1 MPVDAVSLEVFKN
14 LLASVAEE
22 MGVALG
28 RTGFSPNIKER
39 KDYSCALFDPHGNMV
54 AQASHIPVHLGAM
67 PASVAAALE
76 GFDFDPGDIIALNDP
91 YLGGTH
97 LNDVTLVAP
106 VFAPAGSRVIPAKAG
121 IQGQRG
127 GGAVRPEPVE
137 GPRQS
142 VRPEGNRRTT
152 LRPALV
158 GFVANRA
165 HHADIGGMTPGSL
178 PRSTELFQEGFIIP
192 PLKLV
197 RAGEVNA
204 EVVALF
210 CRNSRTPDERRGDL
224 AAQIAACRTG
234 ERRLQEMVERYGWAT
249 VREHESA
256 LLDYSERLTRAA
268 IRALP
273 DGDYTFSDVLDDD
286 GLTDEPVPIAVT
298 VSVRGDAMTLDF
310 SETAAQRRGCVNAPL
325 AVTLSAALYV
335 LRCIVGEAAPS
346 NQGILRPVAV
356 VAPEGSLVNPRP
368 PAAVAG
374 GNVETSQ
381 RITDVL
387 LGALAK
393 ALPDVVPAASQGTM
407 NNVLVGGHE
416 HGADRGFAY
425 YETIAGGM
433 GARPGADG
441 LSAVHTH
448 MTNTMNTPIEALEL
462 YHPMRV
468 RSYRVRRGSGG
479 DGQFRG
485 GDGVVRDTEFLA
497 PAVVTVLAERRCS
510 APYGLQGGADATPG
524 ETVLLKDGV
533 EEVHLAPKVT
543 LDVAPGDVL
552 SIRTPGGGGWGV
564 PTQ

>member
-1 MPVDAVSLEVFKN
+1 MPINPVSLEVFKN

-39 KDYSCALFDPHGNMV
+39 KDYSCALFDPQGRMV

-67 PASVAAALE
+67 PASVEAALH
-76 GFDFDPGDIIALNDP
+76 GFHFAPGDIIALNDP

-106 VFAPAGSRVIPAKAG
+106 VFAPTSPSSYRRRPVSS
-121 IQGQRG
+121 
-127 GGAVRPEPVE
+127 GAEVGAP
-137 GPRQS
+137 
-142 VRPEGNRRTT
+142 VRPEGNPVEGRPRRE
-152 LRPALV
+152 ALV

-197 RAGEVNA
+197 RAGHVNE

-234 ERRLQEMVERYGWAT
+234 ERRLQEMVARYGWAA
-249 VREHESA
+249 VAEHEAA

-273 DGDYTFSDVLDDD
+273 DGDYPFSDILDDD
-286 GLTDEPVPIAVT
+286 GLTDDPVPIAVT

-335 LRCIVGEAAPS
+335 LRCIVGEAAPA
-346 NQGILRPVAV
+346 NQGILRPVTV
-356 VAPEGSLVNPRP
+356 VAPEGSVVNPRP

-393 ALPDVVPAASQGTM
+393 ALPNVVPAASQGTM
-407 NNVLVGGHE
+407 NNVLVGGHQHDE
-416 HGADRGFAY
+416 GRGFAY

-433 GARPGADG
+433 GARPGAHG

-479 DGQFRG
+479 DGEYPRRRRRRPRHR
-485 GDGVVRDTEFLA
+485 VPRPRRRHRPRRA
-497 PAVVTVLAERRCS
+497 PPLRPLRPPRRPS
-510 APYGLQGGADATPG
+510 RRP
-524 ETVLLKDGV
+524 
-533 EEVHLAPKVT
+533 
-543 LDVAPGDVL
+543 
-552 SIRTPGGGGWGV
+552 R
-564 PTQ
+564 

>member
-39 KDYSCALFDPHGNMV
+39 KDYSCALFDPNGHMV

-76 GFDFDPGDIIALNDP
+76 GFDFSPGDIIILNDP

-106 VFAPAGSRVIPAKAG
+106 VFAPT
-121 IQGQRG
+121 QG
-127 GGAVRPEPVE
+127 P
-137 GPRQS
+137 
-142 VRPEGNRRTT
+142 VRPEGSRRTGD
-152 LRPALV
+152 RPRREALV

-197 RAGEVNA
+197 RAGELNQ

-234 ERRLQEMVERYGWAT
+234 ERRLHEMVDRYGWS
-249 VREHESA
+249 VVYEHEAA

-273 DGDYTFSDVLDDD
+273 DGDYSFRDVMDDD
-286 GLTDEPVPIAVT
+286 GLTDEPVTIAVT
-298 VSVRGDAMTLDF
+298 VSVSGDAMTLDF
-310 SETAAQRRGCVNAPL
+310 SETAAQRRGCINAPL
-325 AVTLSAALYV
+325 AVTHSAALYV

-346 NQGILRPVAV
+346 NQGILRPVTV

-368 PAAVAG
+368 PAAVAA

-381 RITDVL
+381 RITDTL

-393 ALPDVVPAASQGTM
+393 ALPDVIPAASQGTM

-416 HGADRGFAY
+416 DGANRGFAY

-479 DGQFRG
+479 DGRYRG

-497 PAVVTVLAERRCS
+497 PAVVTVLADRRRS

-524 ETVLLKDGV
+524 ETVLLKHGV
-533 EEVHLAPKVT
+533 EEVHLPPKVT
-543 LDVAPGDVL
+543 LDVEPGDIL
-552 SIRTPGGGGWGV
+552 SIRTPGGGGWGK
-564 PTQ
+564 PA

>member
-39 KDYSCALFDPHGNMV
+39 KDYSCALFDPDGHMV

-76 GFDFDPGDIIALNDP
+76 GFDFAPGDIIALNDP

-106 VFAPAGSRVIPAKAG
+106 VFAPT
-121 IQGQRG
+121 QR
-127 GGAVRPEPVE
+127 A
-137 GPRQS
+137 
-142 VRPEGNRRTT
+142 VRPEGNRRMNPS
-152 LRPALV
+152 RRRRREALV

-197 RAGEVNA
+197 RAGELNQ

-234 ERRLQEMVERYGWAT
+234 ERRLQEMVDRYGWS
-249 VREHESA
+249 VVYEHEAA

-268 IRALP
+268 ISALP
-273 DGDYTFSDVLDDD
+273 DGDYSFRDVMDDD

-310 SETAAQRRGCVNAPL
+310 SETAAQRRGCINAPL

-335 LRCIVGEAAPS
+335 LRCVVGEAAPA
-346 NQGILRPVAV
+346 NQGILRPVTV

-368 PAAVAG
+368 PAAVAA

-393 ALPDVVPAASQGTM
+393 ALPDVIPAASQGTM
-407 NNVLVGGHE
+407 NNVLVGGHQD
-416 HGADRGFAY
+416 GANRGFAY

-479 DGQFRG
+479 DGRYRG

-497 PAVVTVLAERRCS
+497 PAVVTVLADRRRS

-524 ETVLLKDGV
+524 ETVLLKHGV
-533 EEVHLAPKVT
+533 EEVHLPPKVT
-543 LDVAPGDVL
+543 LDVEPGDVL
-552 SIRTPGGGGWGV
+552 SIRTPGGGGWGK
-564 PTQ
+564 PQP

>member
-1 MPVDAVSLEVFKN
+1 
-14 LLASVAEE
+14 
-22 MGVALG
+22 
-28 RTGFSPNIKER
+28 
-39 KDYSCALFDPHGNMV
+39 
-54 AQASHIPVHLGAM
+54 
-67 PASVAAALE
+67 
-76 GFDFDPGDIIALNDP
+76 
-91 YLGGTH
+91 
-97 LNDVTLVAP
+97 
-106 VFAPAGSRVIPAKAG
+106 
-121 IQGQRG
+121 
-127 GGAVRPEPVE
+127 
-137 GPRQS
+137 
-142 VRPEGNRRTT
+142 
-152 LRPALV
+152 
-158 GFVANRA
+158 
-165 HHADIGGMTPGSL
+165 MTPGSL

-197 RAGEVNA
+197 RAGQINQ

-234 ERRLQEMVERYGWAT
+234 ERRLQEMVDRYGWS
-249 VREHESA
+249 VVYEHEAA

-268 IRALP
+268 ISALP
-273 DGDYTFSDVLDDD
+273 DGDYSFSDVMDDD

-310 SETAAQRRGCVNAPL
+310 SETAAQRRGCINAPL

-335 LRCIVGEAAPS
+335 LRCVVGEAAPA
-346 NQGILRPVAV
+346 NQGILRPVTV

-368 PAAVAG
+368 PAAVAA

-393 ALPDVVPAASQGTM
+393 ALPDVIPAASQGTM
-407 NNVLVGGHE
+407 NNVLVGGHQD
-416 HGADRGFAY
+416 GANRGFAY

-479 DGQFRG
+479 DGRS
-485 GDGVVRDTEFLA
+485 VAATA
-497 PAVVTVLAERRCS
+497 SS
-510 APYGLQGGADATPG
+510 ATPSSSPPPSSPSSPTADAPPPTASRAAPTPPPARPSSSN
-524 ETVLLKDGV
+524 T
-533 EEVHLAPKVT
+533 A
-543 LDVAPGDVL
+543 
-552 SIRTPGGGGWGV
+552 
-564 PTQ
+564 

>member
-39 KDYSCALFDPHGNMV
+39 KDYSCALFDPNGHMV

-76 GFDFDPGDIIALNDP
+76 GFDFAPGDIIALNDP

-106 VFAPAGSRVIPAKAG
+106 VFAPITSRVIPAKAG

-137 GPRQS
+137 GSRAGGNPG
-142 VRPEGNRRTT
+142 VRGRVGG
-152 LRPALV
+152 PALV

-197 RAGEVNA
+197 SAGDVNQ

-234 ERRLQEMVERYGWAT
+234 ERRLQEMVDRYGWAT
-249 VREHESA
+249 VAEHEAA

-268 IRALP
+268 ISALP
-273 DGDYTFSDVLDDD
+273 DGDYSFSDVMDDD
-286 GLTDEPVPIAVT
+286 GLTDEPVTIAVT

-310 SETAAQRRGCVNAPL
+310 SDTAAQRRGCVNAPL

-335 LRCIVGEAAPS
+335 LRCVVGEAAPS
-346 NQGILRPVAV
+346 NQGILRPVTV
-356 VAPEGSLVNPRP
+356 VAPEGSVVNPRP

-479 DGQFRG
+479 DGRYRG

-497 PAVVTVLAERRCS
+497 PAVVTVLAERRRS

-552 SIRTPGGGGWGV
+552 SVRTPGGGGWGV
-564 PTQ
+564 PTK

>member
-39 KDYSCALFDPHGNMV
+39 KDFSCALFDPNGHMV

-76 GFDFDPGDIIALNDP
+76 GFDFSPGDIIILNDP

-106 VFAPAGSRVIPAKAG
+106 VFAPTH
-121 IQGQRG
+121 
-127 GGAVRPEPVE
+127 
-137 GPRQS
+137 GP
-142 VRPEGNRRTT
+142 VRPEGSRRKGD
-152 LRPALV
+152 RRDRRRREALV

-197 RAGEVNA
+197 RAGEVNQ

-234 ERRLQEMVERYGWAT
+234 ERRLQEMVGRYGWS
-249 VREHESA
+249 VVYEHEAA

-273 DGDYTFSDVLDDD
+273 DGDYSFSDVMDDD
-286 GLTDEPVPIAVT
+286 GLTDEPVTIAVT
-298 VSVRGDAMTLDF
+298 VSVSGDAMTLDF
-310 SETAAQRRGCVNAPL
+310 SETASQRRGCINAPL

-346 NQGILRPVAV
+346 NQGILRPVTV

-368 PAAVAG
+368 PAAVAA

-393 ALPDVVPAASQGTM
+393 ALPDVIPAASQGTM

-416 HGADRGFAY
+416 DGTNRGFAY

-479 DGQFRG
+479 KGRFNG

-497 PAVVTVLAERRCS
+497 PAVVTVLADRRRS

-524 ETVLLKDGV
+524 ETVLLKHGV
-533 EEVHLAPKVT
+533 EEIHLPPKVT
-543 LDVAPGDVL
+543 LDVEPGDVL
-552 SIRTPGGGGWGV
+552 SIRTPGGGGWGN
-564 PTQ
+564 PE

>member
-39 KDYSCALFDPHGNMV
+39 KDYSCALFDPDGHMV

-76 GFDFDPGDIIALNDP
+76 GFDFAPGDIIVLNDP

-106 VFAPAGSRVIPAKAG
+106 VFAPVRPEGNRRMNA
-121 IQGQRG
+121 
-127 GGAVRPEPVE
+127 RPEPVE
-137 GPRQS
+137 GPAPSRR
-142 VRPEGNRRTT
+142 RPRRE
-152 LRPALV
+152 ALV

-197 RAGEVNA
+197 RASEVNK

-234 ERRLQEMVERYGWAT
+234 ERRLQEMVDRYGWS
-249 VREHESA
+249 VVYEHEAA

-268 IRALP
+268 ISALP
-273 DGDYTFSDVLDDD
+273 DGDYSFRDVMDDD
-286 GLTDEPVPIAVT
+286 GLTDEPVTIAVT

-310 SETAAQRRGCVNAPL
+310 SETAAQRRGCINAPL

-335 LRCIVGEAAPS
+335 LRCIVGEAAPA
-346 NQGILRPVAV
+346 NQGILRPVTV
-356 VAPEGSLVNPRP
+356 LAPEGSLVNPRP
-368 PAAVAG
+368 PAAVAA

-393 ALPDVVPAASQGTM
+393 ALPDVIPAASQGTM
-407 NNVLVGGHE
+407 NNVLVGGHQD
-416 HGADRGFAY
+416 GANRGFAY

-479 DGQFRG
+479 DGRYRG

-497 PAVVTVLAERRCS
+497 PAVVTVLADRRRS

-524 ETVLLKDGV
+524 ETVLLKHGV
-533 EEVHLAPKVT
+533 EEVHLPPKVT
-543 LDVAPGDVL
+543 LDVEPGDVL
-552 SIRTPGGGGWGV
+552 SIRTPGGGGWGK
-564 PTQ
+564 PQP

>member
-39 KDYSCALFDPHGNMV
+39 KDFSCALFDPEGHMV

-76 GFDFDPGDIIALNDP
+76 GFDFTPGDIIILNDP

-106 VFAPAGSRVIPAKAG
+106 VFAPTLALSLSKG
-121 IQGQRG
+121 
-127 GGAVRPEPVE
+127 RPEPVE
-137 GPRQS
+137 GPSGPPLTLRLS
-142 VRPEGNRRTT
+142 KGRPEGNRRPNV
-152 LRPALV
+152 RRRRDALV

-197 RAGEVNA
+197 RAGEVNQ

-234 ERRLQEMVERYGWAT
+234 ERRLQEMVDRYGWS
-249 VREHESA
+249 VVYEHEAA

-268 IRALP
+268 ISALP
-273 DGDYTFSDVLDDD
+273 DGDYSFSDAMDDD

-310 SETAAQRRGCVNAPL
+310 SETASQRRGCINAPL

-335 LRCIVGEAAPS
+335 LRCIVGEAAPA
-346 NQGILRPVAV
+346 NQGILRPVTV

-368 PAAVAG
+368 PAAVAA

-393 ALPDVVPAASQGTM
+393 ALPDVIPAASQGTM

-416 HGADRGFAY
+416 DGTNRGFAY

-479 DGQFRG
+479 DGRYTG

-497 PAVVTVLAERRCS
+497 PAVVTVLADRRRS

-524 ETVLLKDGV
+524 ETVLLKHGV
-533 EEVHLAPKVT
+533 EEGPPAAQDHHRRGAGRRPQHTHTGRRWL
-543 LDVAPGDVL
+543 G
-552 SIRTPGGGGWGV
+552 
-564 PTQ
+564 

>member
-39 KDYSCALFDPHGNMV
+39 KDFSCALFDPNGHMV

-76 GFDFDPGDIIALNDP
+76 GFDFTPGDIIILNDP

-106 VFAPAGSRVIPAKAG
+106 VFAPTQAP
-121 IQGQRG
+121 
-127 GGAVRPEPVE
+127 VRPEPVE
-137 GPRQS
+137 GP
-142 VRPEGNRRTT
+142 PHAANRRSNA
-152 LRPALV
+152 RRREALV

-197 RAGEVNA
+197 RAGDVNQ

-234 ERRLQEMVERYGWAT
+234 ERRLQEMVDRYGWS
-249 VREHESA
+249 VVYEHEAA

-268 IRALP
+268 IRSLP
-273 DGDYTFSDVLDDD
+273 DGDYSFSDVMDDD
-286 GLTDEPVPIAVT
+286 GLTDEPVHIAVT
-298 VSVRGDAMTLDF
+298 VSVSGDAMTLDF
-310 SETAAQRRGCVNAPL
+310 SETAAQRRGCINAPL

-346 NQGILRPVAV
+346 NQGILRPVTV

-368 PAAVAG
+368 PAAVAA

-393 ALPDVVPAASQGTM
+393 ALPDVIPAASQGTM

-416 HGADRGFAY
+416 DGANRGFAY

-479 DGQFRG
+479 KGRFNG

-497 PAVVTVLAERRCS
+497 PAVVTVLADRRRS

-524 ETVLLKDGV
+524 ETVLLKHGV
-533 EEVHLAPKVT
+533 EEVHLPPKIT
-543 LDVAPGDVL
+543 IDVEPGDVL
-552 SIRTPGGGGWGV
+552 SIRTPGGGGWGKPD
-564 PTQ
+564 PTRSP

>member
-39 KDYSCALFDPHGNMV
+39 KDYSCALFDPNGHMV

-67 PASVAAALE
+67 PASVAAALQ
-76 GFDFDPGDIIALNDP
+76 GFDFAPGDIIALNDP

-106 VFAPAGSRVIPAKAG
+106 VFAP
-121 IQGQRG
+121 
-127 GGAVRPEPVE
+127 
-137 GPRQS
+137 
-142 VRPEGNRRTT
+142 VRPEGNRRMN
-152 LRPALV
+152 RRRREALV

-197 RAGEVNA
+197 RAGQINQ

-234 ERRLQEMVERYGWAT
+234 ERRLQEMVDRYGWS
-249 VREHESA
+249 VVYEHEAA

-268 IRALP
+268 ISALP
-273 DGDYTFSDVLDDD
+273 DGDYSFSDVMDDD

-310 SETAAQRRGCVNAPL
+310 SETAAQRRGCINAPL

-335 LRCIVGEAAPS
+335 LRCVVGEAAPA
-346 NQGILRPVAV
+346 NQGILRPVTV
-356 VAPEGSLVNPRP
+356 LAPEGSLVNPRP
-368 PAAVAG
+368 PAAVAA

-393 ALPDVVPAASQGTM
+393 ALPDVIPAASQGTM
-407 NNVLVGGHE
+407 NNVLVGGHQD
-416 HGADRGFAY
+416 GTNRGFAY

-468 RSYRVRRGSGG
+468 RNYRVRRGSGG
-479 DGQFRG
+479 DGRYHG

-497 PAVVTVLAERRCS
+497 PAVVTVLADRRRS

-524 ETVLLKDGV
+524 ETVLLKHGV
-533 EEVHLAPKVT
+533 EEIHLPPKVT

-552 SIRTPGGGGWGV
+552 SIRTPGGGGWGK
-564 PTQ
+564 PAP

>member
-1 MPVDAVSLEVFKN
+1 
-14 LLASVAEE
+14 
-22 MGVALG
+22 
-28 RTGFSPNIKER
+28 
-39 KDYSCALFDPHGNMV
+39 
-54 AQASHIPVHLGAM
+54 
-67 PASVAAALE
+67 
-76 GFDFDPGDIIALNDP
+76 
-91 YLGGTH
+91 
-97 LNDVTLVAP
+97 
-106 VFAPAGSRVIPAKAG
+106 
-121 IQGQRG
+121 
-127 GGAVRPEPVE
+127 
-137 GPRQS
+137 
-142 VRPEGNRRTT
+142 
-152 LRPALV
+152 
-158 GFVANRA
+158 
-165 HHADIGGMTPGSL
+165 MTPGSL

-197 RAGEVNA
+197 RAGQINQ

-234 ERRLQEMVERYGWAT
+234 ERRLQEMVDRYGWS
-249 VREHESA
+249 VVYEHEAA

-268 IRALP
+268 ISALP
-273 DGDYTFSDVLDDD
+273 DGDYSFRDVMDDD

-310 SETAAQRRGCVNAPL
+310 SETAAQRRGCINAPL

-335 LRCIVGEAAPS
+335 LRCVVGEAAPA
-346 NQGILRPVAV
+346 NQGILRPVTV
-356 VAPEGSLVNPRP
+356 LAPEGSLVNPRP
-368 PAAVAG
+368 PAAVAA

-393 ALPDVVPAASQGTM
+393 ALPDVIPAASQGTM
-407 NNVLVGGHE
+407 NNVLVGGHQD
-416 HGADRGFAY
+416 GANRGFAY

-479 DGQFRG
+479 DGRLPWRRRRRPRHRVPRPRRRHRPRRPPTLRPLRPPGRRRRHPRRDRPPQTRRRG
-485 GDGVVRDTEFLA
+485 GPPPTQSHPRRSPRRHPKHPHPRRRRLGQARPVV
-497 PAVVTVLAERRCS
+497 PS
-510 APYGLQGGADATPG
+510 PSGGR
-524 ETVLLKDGV
+524 L
-533 EEVHLAPKVT
+533 
-543 LDVAPGDVL
+543 
-552 SIRTPGGGGWGV
+552 GWGSL
-564 PTQ
+564 PRSP

>member
-39 KDYSCALFDPHGNMV
+39 KDYSCALFDPNGHMV

-76 GFDFDPGDIIALNDP
+76 GFDFTPGDIIILNDP

-106 VFAPAGSRVIPAKAG
+106 VFAPT
-121 IQGQRG
+121 QG
-127 GGAVRPEPVE
+127 P
-137 GPRQS
+137 
-142 VRPEGNRRTT
+142 VRPEGSRRKVD
-152 LRPALV
+152 RRDRRHREALV

-197 RAGEVNA
+197 RAGEINQ

-234 ERRLQEMVERYGWAT
+234 ERRLQEMVDRYGWS
-249 VREHESA
+249 VVYEHEAA

-268 IRALP
+268 ISALP
-273 DGDYTFSDVLDDD
+273 DGDYSFSDVMDDD
-286 GLTDEPVPIAVT
+286 GLTDEPVAIAVT
-298 VSVRGDAMTLDF
+298 VSVSGDAMTLDF
-310 SETAAQRRGCVNAPL
+310 SETAAQRRGCINAPL

-335 LRCIVGEAAPS
+335 LRCVVGEAAPA
-346 NQGILRPVAV
+346 NQGILRPVTV

-368 PAAVAG
+368 PAAVAA

-393 ALPDVVPAASQGTM
+393 ALPDVIPAASQGTM

-416 HGADRGFAY
+416 DGANRGFAY

-479 DGQFRG
+479 DGYYRG

-497 PAVVTVLAERRCS
+497 PAVVTVLADRRRS

-524 ETVLLKDGV
+524 ETVLLKHGV
-533 EEVHLAPKVT
+533 EEVHLPPKVT
-543 LDVAPGDVL
+543 IDVEPGDVL
-552 SIRTPGGGGWGV
+552 SIRTPGGGGWGK
-564 PTQ
+564 PE

>member
-1 MPVDAVSLEVFKN
+1 MSVDAVSLEVFKN

-39 KDYSCALFDPHGNMV
+39 KDYSCALFDPDGHMV

-76 GFDFDPGDIIALNDP
+76 GFDFAPGDVVALNDP

-106 VFAPAGSRVIPAKAG
+106 VFAPDPSRSTGGSRRPA
-121 IQGQRG
+121 G
-127 GGAVRPEPVE
+127 GGRGVRA
-137 GPRQS
+137 
-142 VRPEGNRRTT
+142 EGNRRMNAAPT
-152 LRPALV
+152 LV

-197 RAGEVNA
+197 RAGDVNG

-210 CRNSRTPDERRGDL
+210 CRNSRTPEERRGDL

-234 ERRLQEMVERYGWAT
+234 ERRLQEMVDRYGWDV
-249 VREHESA
+249 VREHEDA

-273 DGDYTFSDVLDDD
+273 DGDYAFRDVMDDD
-286 GLTDEPVPIAVT
+286 GLTDDPVPIAVT
-298 VSVRGDAMTLDF
+298 ITVRGDAMTLDF

-335 LRCIVGEAAPS
+335 LRCVVGEAAPS
-346 NQGILRPVAV
+346 NQGILRPVTV

-407 NNVLVGGHE
+407 NNVLVGGRQDEAE
-416 HGADRGFAY
+416 HGFAY

-479 DGQFRG
+479 EGRYRG

-497 PAVVTVLAERRCS
+497 PAVVTVLAERRRS
-510 APYGLQGGADATPG
+510 APYGLQGGGDGAPG
-524 ETVLLKDGV
+524 ETALLKDGV
-533 EEVHLAPKVT
+533 EEVRLPPKVT

-552 SIRTPGGGGWGV
+552 SIRTPGGGGWGA
-564 PTQ
+564 PESGRSTP

>member
-1 MPVDAVSLEVFKN
+1 
-14 LLASVAEE
+14 
-22 MGVALG
+22 
-28 RTGFSPNIKER
+28 
-39 KDYSCALFDPHGNMV
+39 
-54 AQASHIPVHLGAM
+54 
-67 PASVAAALE
+67 
-76 GFDFDPGDIIALNDP
+76 
-91 YLGGTH
+91 
-97 LNDVTLVAP
+97 
-106 VFAPAGSRVIPAKAG
+106 
-121 IQGQRG
+121 
-127 GGAVRPEPVE
+127 
-137 GPRQS
+137 
-142 VRPEGNRRTT
+142 
-152 LRPALV
+152 
-158 GFVANRA
+158 
-165 HHADIGGMTPGSL
+165 MTPGSL

-234 ERRLQEMVERYGWAT
+234 ERRLQEMVDRYGWAT
-249 VREHESA
+249 VREHEAA

-273 DGDYTFSDVLDDD
+273 DGDYSFSDVLDDD

-310 SETAAQRRGCVNAPL
+310 TETAAQRRGCVNAPL

-346 NQGILRPVAV
+346 NQGILRPVTV

-479 DGQFRG
+479 DGQYRG

-497 PAVVTVLAERRCS
+497 PAVVTVLAERRRS

-524 ETVLLKDGV
+524 ETVLLKHGV

-543 LDVAPGDVL
+543 LDVAPGDIL
-552 SIRTPGGGGWGV
+552 SIRTPGGGGWGK
-564 PTQ
+564 PARSP

>member
-39 KDYSCALFDPHGNMV
+39 KDYSCALFDPNGHMV

-67 PASVAAALE
+67 PASVAAALQ
-76 GFDFDPGDIIALNDP
+76 GFQFDPGDIIALNDP

-106 VFAPAGSRVIPAKAG
+106 VFAPT
-121 IQGQRG
+121 QRT
-127 GGAVRPEPVE
+127 VRPEPVE
-137 GPRQS
+137 GPPRAT
-142 VRPEGNRRTT
+142 NRRKNAP
-152 LRPALV
+152 RREALV

-197 RAGEVNA
+197 RAGQINQ

-234 ERRLQEMVERYGWAT
+234 ERRLQEMVDRYGWS
-249 VREHESA
+249 VVYEHEAA

-268 IRALP
+268 ISALP
-273 DGDYTFSDVLDDD
+273 DGDYSFSDVMDDD

-310 SETAAQRRGCVNAPL
+310 SETAAQRRGCINAPL

-335 LRCIVGEAAPS
+335 LRCIVGEAAPA
-346 NQGILRPVAV
+346 NQGILRPVTV

-368 PAAVAG
+368 PAAVAA

-393 ALPDVVPAASQGTM
+393 ALPDVIPAASQGTM
-407 NNVLVGGHE
+407 NNVLVGGHQD
-416 HGADRGFAY
+416 GANRGFAY

-479 DGQFRG
+479 DGQYRG

-497 PAVVTVLAERRCS
+497 PAVVTVLADRRRS
-510 APYGLQGGADATPG
+510 APYGLQGGHDATPG
-524 ETVLLKDGV
+524 ETVLLKHGV
-533 EEVHLAPKVT
+533 EEVHLPPKVT

-552 SIRTPGGGGWGV
+552 SIRTPGGGGWGKPA
-564 PTQ
+564 PTRSP

>member
-39 KDYSCALFDPHGNMV
+39 KDYSCALFDPNGHMV

-76 GFDFDPGDIIALNDP
+76 GFDFAPGDIIALNDP

-106 VFAPAGSRVIPAKAG
+106 VFAPVPSSSFLRRQEPRGAA
-121 IQGQRG
+121 G
-127 GGAVRPEPVE
+127 GGAAGTQRSRRPL
-137 GPRQS
+137 Q
-142 VRPEGNRRTT
+142 
-152 LRPALV
+152 ALV

-197 RAGEVNA
+197 NAGDVNQ

-234 ERRLQEMVERYGWAT
+234 ERRLQEMVDRYGWAT
-249 VREHESA
+249 VAEHEAA

-268 IRALP
+268 ISALP
-273 DGDYTFSDVLDDD
+273 DGDYAFSDVMDDD
-286 GLTDEPVPIAVT
+286 GLTDELVTIAVT

-310 SETAAQRRGCVNAPL
+310 SETADQRRGCVNAPL

-346 NQGILRPVAV
+346 NQGILRPVTV
-356 VAPEGSLVNPRP
+356 VAPEGSVVNPRP

-441 LSAVHTH
+441 ISAVHTH

-479 DGQFRG
+479 DGRYRG

-497 PAVVTVLAERRCS
+497 PAVVTVLAERRRS

-552 SIRTPGGGGWGV
+552 SVRTPGGGGWGK
-564 PTQ
+564 PAK

>member
-39 KDYSCALFDPHGNMV
+39 KDFSCALFDPDGHMV

-76 GFDFDPGDIIALNDP
+76 GFDFEPGDIIALNDP

-106 VFAPAGSRVIPAKAG
+106 VFAQLTPRPSTGSG
-121 IQGQRG
+121 
-127 GGAVRPEPVE
+127 
-137 GPRQS
+137 
-142 VRPEGNRRTT
+142 RT
-152 LRPALV
+152 RSRAREALA

-197 RAGEVNA
+197 RAGEVNG

-234 ERRLQEMVERYGWAT
+234 ERRLQEMVDRYGWAT
-249 VREHESA
+249 VREHEAA

-268 IRALP
+268 ISALP
-273 DGDYTFSDVLDDD
+273 DGDYSFSDVLDDD

-346 NQGILRPVAV
+346 NQGILRPVTV
-356 VAPEGSLVNPRP
+356 VAPEGSVVNPRP

-393 ALPDVVPAASQGTM
+393 ALPDVIPAASQGTM

-479 DGQFRG
+479 DGRYRG

-497 PAVVTVLAERRCS
+497 PAVVTVLAERRRS
-510 APYGLQGGADATPG
+510 APYGLQGGGDATPG

-543 LDVAPGDVL
+543 LDVEPGDVL
-552 SIRTPGGGGWGV
+552 SIRTPGGGGWGK
-564 PTQ
+564 QDQRQS

>member
-97 LNDVTLVAP
+97 LNDVTLVSP
-106 VFAPAGSRVIPAKAG
+106 VFALSSSFLRRQESRGAGVSGAVHPEG
-121 IQGQRG
+121 HQRANG
-127 GGAVRPEPVE
+127 GG
-137 GPRQS
+137 G
-142 VRPEGNRRTT
+142 RR
-152 LRPALV
+152 REALV

-273 DGDYTFSDVLDDD
+273 DGDYSFSDVLDDD
-286 GLTDEPVPIAVT
+286 GLTDEPVPLAVT
-298 VSVRGDAMTLDF
+298 VSVRDDAMTLDF
-310 SETAAQRRGCVNAPL
+310 TETAAQRRGCVNAPL

-335 LRCIVGEAAPS
+335 LRCIVGDAAPS

-407 NNVLVGGHE
+407 NNVLVGGHQD
-416 HGADRGFAY
+416 AANRGFAY

-497 PAVVTVLAERRCS
+497 PAVVTVLAERRRS
-510 APYGLQGGADATPG
+510 APYGLQGGANATPG

-552 SIRTPGGGGWGV
+552 SIRTPGGGGWGK
-564 PTQ
+564 PA

>member
-39 KDYSCALFDPHGNMV
+39 KDYSCALFDPHGHMV

-97 LNDVTLVAP
+97 LNDVTLVSP
-106 VFAPAGSRVIPAKAG
+106 VFATTKALTSPSK
-121 IQGQRG
+121 RK
-127 GGAVRPEPVE
+127 ARARPVLDTRK
-137 GPRQS
+137 G
-142 VRPEGNRRTT
+142 V
-152 LRPALV
+152 PALV

-273 DGDYTFSDVLDDD
+273 DGDYSFSDVLDDD
-286 GLTDEPVPIAVT
+286 GLTDEPVPLAVT
-298 VSVRGDAMTLDF
+298 VSVRDDAMTLDF
-310 SETAAQRRGCVNAPL
+310 TETAGQRRGCVNAPL

-346 NQGILRPVAV
+346 NQGILRPVTV

-407 NNVLVGGHE
+407 NNVLVGGHQD
-416 HGADRGFAY
+416 AANRGFAY

-497 PAVVTVLAERRCS
+497 PAVVTVLAERRRS
-510 APYGLQGGADATPG
+510 APYGLQGGANATPG

-533 EEVHLAPKVT
+533 EEVHLPPKVT
-543 LDVAPGDVL
+543 LDVAPGDIL
-552 SIRTPGGGGWGV
+552 SIRTPGGGGWGK
-564 PTQ
+564 PA

>member
-39 KDYSCALFDPHGNMV
+39 KDFSCALFDPNGHMV

-76 GFDFDPGDIIALNDP
+76 GFDFSPGDIIILNDP

-106 VFAPAGSRVIPAKAG
+106 VFAPTQAP
-121 IQGQRG
+121 
-127 GGAVRPEPVE
+127 VRPEPVE
-137 GPRQS
+137 GPPQAA
-142 VRPEGNRRTT
+142 NRRANS
-152 LRPALV
+152 RRRREALV

-197 RAGEVNA
+197 RAGEINQ

-234 ERRLQEMVERYGWAT
+234 ERRLQEMVVRYGWS
-249 VREHESA
+249 VVYEHEAA

-273 DGDYTFSDVLDDD
+273 DGNYSFSDVMDDD
-286 GLTDEPVPIAVT
+286 GLTDEPVAIAVT
-298 VSVRGDAMTLDF
+298 VSVSGDAMTLDF
-310 SETAAQRRGCVNAPL
+310 SETAAQRRGCINAPL

-346 NQGILRPVAV
+346 NQGILRPVTV

-368 PAAVAG
+368 PAAVAA

-393 ALPDVVPAASQGTM
+393 ALPDVIPAASQGTM
-407 NNVLVGGHE
+407 NNVLVGGHQD
-416 HGADRGFAY
+416 AANRGFAY

-479 DGQFRG
+479 DGQYRG

-497 PAVVTVLAERRCS
+497 PAVVTVLADRRRS

-524 ETVLLKDGV
+524 ETVLLKHGV
-533 EEVHLAPKVT
+533 EEIHLPPKVT
-543 LDVAPGDVL
+543 LDVEPGDVL
-552 SIRTPGGGGWGV
+552 SIRTPGGGGWGK
-564 PTQ
+564 PAP

>member
-1 MPVDAVSLEVFKN
+1 MKGRLTRMPVDAVSLEVFKN

-39 KDYSCALFDPHGNMV
+39 KDYSCALFDPNGHMV

-76 GFDFDPGDIIALNDP
+76 GFDFAPGDIIALNDP

-106 VFAPAGSRVIPAKAG
+106 VFASSFPRKREP
-121 IQGQRG
+121 RG
-127 GGAVRPEPVE
+127 GA
-137 GPRQS
+137 
-142 VRPEGNRRTT
+142 NT
-152 LRPALV
+152 PALV

-197 RAGEVNA
+197 NAGEVNQ

-234 ERRLQEMVERYGWAT
+234 ERRLQEMVDRYGWA
-249 VREHESA
+249 VVAEHEAA

-268 IRALP
+268 ISALP
-273 DGDYTFSDVLDDD
+273 DGDYAFSDVMDDD
-286 GLTDEPVPIAVT
+286 GLTDEPVAIAVT

-310 SETAAQRRGCVNAPL
+310 SETADQRRGCVNAPL

-335 LRCIVGEAAPS
+335 LRCVVGEAAPS
-346 NQGILRPVAV
+346 NRGILRPVNV
-356 VAPEGSLVNPRP
+356 VAPEGSVVNPRP

-441 LSAVHTH
+441 ISAVHTH

-479 DGQFRG
+479 DGRYRG

-497 PAVVTVLAERRCS
+497 PAVVTVLAERRRS

-543 LDVAPGDVL
+543 LDVARGDVL
-552 SIRTPGGGGWGV
+552 SVRTPGGGGWGKK
-564 PTQ
+564 P

>member
-1 MPVDAVSLEVFKN
+1 PPRFTGESRYPEARGTSPVV
-14 LLASVAEE
+14 
-22 MGVALG
+22 
-28 RTGFSPNIKER
+28 RP
-39 KDYSCALFDPHGNMV
+39 DPHT
-54 AQASHIPVHLGAM
+54 SVH
-67 PASVAAALE
+67 P
-76 GFDFDPGDIIALNDP
+76 DPP
-91 YLGGTH
+91 T
-97 LNDVTLVAP
+97 
-106 VFAPAGSRVIPAKAG
+106 S
-121 IQGQRG
+121 
-127 GGAVRPEPVE
+127 VRPEPVE
-137 GPRQS
+137 G
-142 VRPEGNRRTT
+142 RR
-152 LRPALV
+152 RNGRRREALV

-192 PLKLV
+192 PLQLV
-197 RAGEVNA
+197 RAGDVNE

-234 ERRLQEMVERYGWAT
+234 ERRLQEMVDRYGWAT
-249 VREHESA
+249 VAEHEAA

-268 IRALP
+268 ISALP
-273 DGDYTFSDVLDDD
+273 DGDYAFSDVLDDD

-310 SETAAQRRGCVNAPL
+310 SETADQRRGCVNAPL

-335 LRCIVGEAAPS
+335 LRCIVGEAAPA
-346 NQGILRPVAV
+346 NQGILRPVNV
-356 VAPEGSLVNPRP
+356 VAPEGSVVNPRA

-479 DGQFRG
+479 DGRYRG

-497 PAVVTVLAERRCS
+497 PAVVTVLAERRRS

-524 ETVLLKDGV
+524 ETVLLKHGV
-533 EEVHLAPKVT
+533 EEVHLAPKIT
-543 LDVAPGDVL
+543 IDVAPGDVL
-552 SIRTPGGGGWGV
+552 SVRTPGGGGWGKK
-564 PTQ
+564 P

>member
-39 KDYSCALFDPHGNMV
+39 KDYSCALFDPNGHMV

-67 PASVAAALE
+67 PASVAAALQ
-76 GFDFDPGDIIALNDP
+76 GFDFAPGDIIALNDP

-106 VFAPAGSRVIPAKAG
+106 VFAP
-121 IQGQRG
+121 
-127 GGAVRPEPVE
+127 
-137 GPRQS
+137 
-142 VRPEGNRRTT
+142 VRPEGNRRMNPS
-152 LRPALV
+152 RRRRRDALV

-197 RAGEVNA
+197 RAGELNQ

-234 ERRLQEMVERYGWAT
+234 ERRLQEMVDRYGWS
-249 VREHESA
+249 VVYEHEAA

-268 IRALP
+268 ISALP
-273 DGDYTFSDVLDDD
+273 DGDYSFSDVMDDD

-310 SETAAQRRGCVNAPL
+310 SETAAQRRGCINAPL

-335 LRCIVGEAAPS
+335 LRCVVGEAAPA
-346 NQGILRPVAV
+346 NQGILRPVTV

-368 PAAVAG
+368 PAAVAA

-393 ALPDVVPAASQGTM
+393 ALPDVIPAASQGTM
-407 NNVLVGGHE
+407 NNVLVGGHQD
-416 HGADRGFAY
+416 GANRGFAY

-479 DGQFRG
+479 DGRFRG

-497 PAVVTVLAERRCS
+497 PAVVTVLADRRRS
-510 APYGLQGGADATPG
+510 APYGLQGGHDATPG
-524 ETVLLKDGV
+524 ETVLLKHGV
-533 EEVHLAPKVT
+533 EEVHLPPKVT
-543 LDVAPGDVL
+543 LDVEPGDVL
-552 SIRTPGGGGWGV
+552 SIRTPGGGGWGK
-564 PTQ
+564 PQP

>member
-39 KDYSCALFDPHGNMV
+39 KDFSCALFDPDGHMV

-76 GFDFDPGDIIALNDP
+76 GFDFEPGDIIALNDP

-106 VFAPAGSRVIPAKAG
+106 VFAHLTP
-121 IQGQRG
+121 
-127 GGAVRPEPVE
+127 VRPGPVE
-137 GPRQS
+137 RPRQS
-142 VRPEGNRRTT
+142 VRPEGNRRANGLT
-152 LRPALV
+152 RAREALV

-197 RAGEVNA
+197 RAGEVNS

-234 ERRLQEMVERYGWAT
+234 ERRLQEMVDRYGWAT
-249 VREHESA
+249 VREHEAA

-268 IRALP
+268 ISALP
-273 DGDYTFSDVLDDD
+273 DGDYSFSDVLDDD

-310 SETAAQRRGCVNAPL
+310 SETAGQRRGCVNAPL

-346 NQGILRPVAV
+346 NQGILRPVTV
-356 VAPEGSLVNPRP
+356 VAPEGSVVNPRP

-393 ALPDVVPAASQGTM
+393 ALPDVIPAASQGTM

-479 DGQFRG
+479 DGRYRG

-497 PAVVTVLAERRCS
+497 PAVVTVLAERRRS
-510 APYGLQGGADATPG
+510 APYGLQGGGDATPG

-543 LDVAPGDVL
+543 LDVEPGDVL
-552 SIRTPGGGGWGV
+552 SIRTPGGGGWGK
-564 PTQ
+564 PG